1 MLSATNIK
9 DEANCTPDFIHAC
22 TQWPTAV
29 SWSFWPRA
37 GPRAARAAALAA
49 RARQRV
55 LQPTLPAP
63 PARIFSTSQA
73 VACVQSNLL
82 GDFEHLRA
90 LFHGLNLQKD
100 EARGR
105 THRERGGTCEYLRA
119 RGVHL
124 GTNRMQLLNVS
135 RRSSKLQQH
144 NQCVTRLHILA
155 IDLTVSDTCCMPR
168 KSAMFE
174 RVCGAR

>member
-1 MLSATNIK
+1 MKQI
-9 DEANCTPDFIHAC
+9 
-22 TQWPTAV
+22 
-29 SWSFWPRA
+29 
-37 GPRAARAAALAA
+37 ARL
-49 RARQRV
+49 
-55 LQPTLPAP
+55 TLFT
-63 PARIFSTSQA
+63 PARSDLLRFRGHFGHELGRGLRAQQLLLRELGSACCSPRFLLPLLVFSALVKQWH
-73 VACVQSNLL
+73 VQSNLL

-135 RRSSKLQQH
+135 WRSSKLQQH

-155 IDLTVSDTCCMPR
+155 INLTVSDTCCMPR
-168 KSAMFE
+168 KSAMLE